1 MGNKRLKLAR
11 GVGGVIPTTINFSE
25 LEREMK
31 ENNVDFDPSDN
42 GFERQRLDDSLEYE
56 EIIVRILY
64 NLEAR
69 ERLVFVYQLLRD
81 NGFQIDHTAFAKTIH
96 IGRRQYMRILDR
108 VRMKSMLFMMAYRRA
123 IGRARGTNR
132 A

>member
-31 ENNVDFDPSDN
+31 ENNVNFDPSDN

-56 EIIVRILY
+56 ELIVRILY

-123 IGRARGTNR
+123 IDYARGTNR
-132 A
+132 T